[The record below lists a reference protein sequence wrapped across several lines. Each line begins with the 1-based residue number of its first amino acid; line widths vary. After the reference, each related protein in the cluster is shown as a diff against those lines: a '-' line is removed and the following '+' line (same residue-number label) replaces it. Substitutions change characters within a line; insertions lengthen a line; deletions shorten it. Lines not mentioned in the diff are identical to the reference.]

1 MRLSPIAVV
10 TCSWIYPLLIF
21 FRWLSDS
28 SPSCPTVFL
37 RLTSQIN
44 LILESLFL
52 SLPLGGN
59 ENLQYPTE
67 HPKMNP
73 FSLHP
78 LLSTLVQG
86 TVLSCLHC
94 CKTFL
99 TDLPGSSLGL
109 LESAFHTQ
117 ATICFMKQIA
127 DQLTSLPKTLQWFL
141 ITPRIALSLLPATTM
156 PHGAWTRPAAPD
168 GFRHCFVHLILDFG
182 YHLCIRCS
190 LCLDHFPLLL
200 A

>member
-117 ATICFMKQIA
+117 ATICCYAHF
-127 DQLTSLPKTLQWFL
+127 LFL
-141 ITPRIALSLLPATTM
+141 IERS
-156 PHGAWTRPAAPD
+156 GN
-168 GFRHCFVHLILDFG
+168 
-182 YHLCIRCS
+182 CS
-190 LCLDHFPLLL
+190 LCNPSCSSFRVCESLRGLLPFVEAHL
-200 A
+200 LSLGLL